1 MHREN
6 FHHVVSASS
15 ETHGRPQ
22 KNAPYKTEHRDF
34 IGPDK
39 AAGQKVSRGNL
50 EQDTSDEGKKEQ
62 ATSDKVNPLDNRVEF
77 VKHIGL
83 PDFVAAVRIIVDRRN
98 KRSFQCTNG
107 V

>member
-1 MHREN
+1 M
-6 FHHVVSASS
+6 SASS

-62 ATSDKVNPLDNRVEF
+62 ATSDKVNPLDNRV
-77 VKHIGL
+77 
-83 PDFVAAVRIIVDRRN
+83 DFVAAVRIIVDRRN